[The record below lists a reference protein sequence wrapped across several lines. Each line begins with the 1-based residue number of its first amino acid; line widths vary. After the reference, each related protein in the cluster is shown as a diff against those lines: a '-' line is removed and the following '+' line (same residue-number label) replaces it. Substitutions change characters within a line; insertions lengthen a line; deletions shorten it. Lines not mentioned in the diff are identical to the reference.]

1 MLRYYRIFSAVLFA
15 YFIAQITAVAQQTII
30 SGTVNSYAKVI
41 SIDYCGRTVVTES
54 AAGFAAGDKALII
67 QMKGA
72 SFDSA
77 STDSSRFGQATDYG
91 TSGNFEF
98 VNVESVSG
106 TNIRIREIPV
116 RNYNPSGAVQIIK
129 IPKYITAIVKDVLTC
144 PPWNGSTGGVL
155 AVEAS
160 GAIDMGSGVIDV
172 SAKGFRGG
180 RSNVIITAKPGIQ
193 DYNASFES
201 GLAGE
206 KGESAV
212 EYSLEHRAGRGAI
225 ANGGGGGNAS
235 NGGGGGGGNGGS
247 GGEGG
252 GIYRKTNVTAFG
264 GIGGH
269 SLASAGEIPR
279 AFMGGGGGGGHQN
292 NSENSAGATGG
303 GIAILRT
310 NVFVGRG
317 APIYADGSAV
327 AASTVSGS
335 GGGGGGGTIIID
347 ADVFASYPNTYARG
361 GAGGNSVATEH
372 YGAGGGGG
380 GGIVCYSITA
390 VEDSIHAEVNGGYAG
405 ISIAA
410 GDSIRNAKNGL
421 SGVLH
426 RGCIAPSNPIA
437 GLSAVAVTDTSVC
450 NGAAVRLDVTPL
462 GGRPPYSYR
471 WEPAALIANPNLKAT
486 SSVPTRETEY
496 FVTIT
501 DSLGCQASAKFIARI
516 FDAPKVYAGQDVSI
530 CAGTSVTL
538 RGGGEGRFRWSPAT
552 GLSDVN
558 SRTTIASPDRTTTYA
573 LTITDDNGCGA
584 TDSVTV
590 TVNEHPKVTLPAN
603 AGVCIGGSTQ
613 ITATVIGGKAPY
625 SYSWS
630 PNAGSG
636 STVTVSPTVASRYE
650 VTVRDANGCEGSASI
665 TVTISP
671 PPAANAGTDQTIC
684 NGDTTRLI
692 GKGGVRRHWSPSE
705 SLSDTTADEPLA
717 FPTKTTSYVLIVE
730 SNEGCVNTDTVTVTV
745 LPTPPKPIITVSEDT
760 LICSPAQSYQWLYY
774 GVTLPGAISQ
784 TYLAQQAGRYSVRVS
799 YGNQCSIVSDP
810 VDVIIGQATLCMD
823 AFEGTPGSDI
833 TMELRICNPELVIE
847 SGAKEIETALL
858 FNSSLL
864 LPLDDFYLE
873 NITENGLRILRF
885 RAPIKLQNTD
895 VLATLHFRV
904 GLGDDTITTMRLT
917 DFHSIGGKLQLS
929 AKSGIFYLRGV
940 CLEGGARLWRQGYA
954 VSLLSVSPQPAEDA
968 VRIDYSIA
976 EKSTVELSLSDY
988 LGRCVFSE
996 NLMSQEAGFN
1006 STTLNLRNI
1015 SRGLYRLRL
1024 TTSTGS
1030 SVMPLLLQ

>member
-1 MLRYYRIFSAVLFA
+1 MLRYYRIFSAVLIA

-41 SIDYCGRTVVTES
+41 SIDYCGRIVAVES
-54 AAGFAAGDKALII
+54 ATGFAAGDKALII

-72 SFDSA
+72 SFDSV

-116 RNYNPSGAVQIIK
+116 RNYNPSGAVQIVK
-129 IPKYITAIVKDVLTC
+129 IPGYITAIVKDVLTC

-160 GAIDMGSGVIDV
+160 GAIDMGNGVIDV

-180 RSNVIITAKPGIQ
+180 RSNVIITAQPGIQ

-212 EYSLEHRAGRGAI
+212 EYSLERRAGRGAI

-235 NGGGGGGGNGGS
+235 NGGGGGGGNGGN
-247 GGEGG
+247 GGGGG
-252 GIYRKTNVTAFG
+252 GIYRKTNATAFG

-269 SLASAGEIPR
+269 SLVSAGEMPR
-279 AFMGGGGGGGHQN
+279 TFMGGGGGGGHKN
-292 NSENSAGATGG
+292 NGENSVGATGG
-303 GIAILRT
+303 GIAILKT

-317 APIYADGSAV
+317 APIYADG
-327 AASTVSGS
+327 AAAAAATS
-335 GGGGGGGTIIID
+335 GGGGGAGGTVIID
-347 ADVFASYPNTYARG
+347 AGVFASYPITFARG
-361 GAGGNSVATEH
+361 GTGGNSVATEH

-390 VEDSIHAEVNGGYAG
+390 IDDSIHAEVSGGYAG

-410 GDSIRNAKNGL
+410 GDSLLNAKAGY
-421 SGVLH
+421 SGILH

-450 NGAAVRLDVTPL
+450 NGAAVRLDVTPH

-471 WEPAALIANPNLKAT
+471 WEPAAIIANPNMKAT
-486 SSVPTRETEY
+486 TSVPSQETEY

-516 FDAPKVYAGQDVSI
+516 FDAPKVYAGQDVAVCGGGS
-530 CAGTSVTL
+530 ATL

-558 SRTTIASPDRTTTYA
+558 SPTTTASPTQTTTYA
-573 LTITDDNGCGA
+573 LTLTDDNGCSA

-590 TVNEHPKVTLPAN
+590 TVNEHPKVTLPDKAS
-603 AGVCIGGSTQ
+603 VCIGGSTT
-613 ITATVIGGKAPY
+613 ITATVAGGKAPY
-625 SYSWS
+625 SYSWL
-630 PNAGSG
+630 PNVGSG
-636 STVTVSPTVASRYE
+636 AAVTVSPAGATHYE
-650 VTVRDANGCEGSASI
+650 VTVRDANGCEGSANI

-671 PPAANAGTDQTIC
+671 PPAANAGIDQTIC
-684 NGDTTRLI
+684 GGDTTRLY
-692 GKGGVRRHWSPSE
+692 GKGGVRRYWSPAEGLGS
-705 SLSDTTADEPLA
+705 TTADEPLA
-717 FPTKTTSYVLIVE
+717 FPTKTTSYVLTVE
-730 SNEGCVNTDTVTVTV
+730 SVEGCINTDTVTITV
-745 LPTPPKPIITVSEDT
+745 LPTPQKPTITVSEDT

-774 GVTLPGAISQ
+774 GVTLPGAISR
-784 TYLAQQAGRYSVRVS
+784 TYWAQQAGKYSVRVS
-799 YGNQCSIVSDP
+799 YGNQCNAVSDP
-810 VDVIIGQATLCMD
+810 IDVTIGQATLCMD
-823 AFEGTPGSDI
+823 TFEGDPGKDI
-833 TMELRICNPELVIE
+833 TMELRLCNSQSVIE

-858 FNSSLL
+858 FNASLL

-873 NITENGLRILRF
+873 NITKNGLRILRF
-885 RAPIKLQNTD
+885 RAPINLQNTD
-895 VLATLHFRV
+895 VLASLRFRI
-904 GLGDDTITTMRLT
+904 GLGDDTVTTLRLT
-917 DFHSIGGKLQLS
+917 DFHSIGGKLHLS
-929 AKSGIFYLRGV
+929 AKSGTFYLRGV

-954 VSLLSVSPQPAEDA
+954 TSLLAVSPQPAEDV
-968 VRIDYSIA
+968 VRIDFTLA
-976 EKSTVELSLSDY
+976 EKSPVQLTLSDY
-988 LGRCVFSE
+988 LGRNVFTEYLPAQE
-996 NLMSQEAGFN
+996 NGLN
-1006 STTLNLRNI
+1006 YTTLNLRNI
-1015 SRGLYRLRL
+1015 PRGLYQLRM
-1024 TTSTGS
+1024 TASAES
-1030 SVMPLLLQ
+1030 AIIPLLLQ